1 MLNRRHLRVKVLQTL
16 YAYQHSDNKDVSNQH
31 KSLLKS
37 VDNVY
42 DMYIGILAL
51 IVAVIEYAD
60 VDATDGLNKYI
71 PTEADLNPQLKIL
84 NNLFIDALLK
94 NTDYQKALKKYNLKW
109 SYDLELVKQL
119 FATLKTTEDYQN
131 YSTIKKH
138 TLSTDKDI
146 IKFIFK
152 KIILKSPLAMQAI
165 EDDYINWSV
174 DIVVLQAMFAKT
186 LKNFSENGNYQ
197 LAQISANWTDDKEF
211 IADLLQKTIAND
223 QQFTKLIAAKT
234 KNWDTDRIAT
244 TDIIIMKMALSEML
258 FFASIPVKV
267 SINEY
272 LDLAKEYSTP
282 KSNGFING
290 ILDKILA
297 NLESENKIRKF
308 GRGLVSN

>member
-1 MLNRRHLRVKVLQTL
+1 MLNRRHLRVKVLQAL
-16 YAYQHSDNKDVSNQH
+16 YAYQHSDNKDVSKHH
-31 KSLLKS
+31 KSLFTS

-42 DMYIGILAL
+42 DMYIGVLAL
-51 IVAVIEYAD
+51 IVAIIEYAD

-71 PTEADLNPQLKIL
+71 PSEADLNPNLKIL

-94 NTDYQKALKKYNLKW
+94 NDDYLKALKKYNLKW
-109 SYDLELVKQL
+109 SYDLELVKSL

-131 YSTIKKH
+131 YSNIKTH

-146 IKFIFK
+146 IKFIYK

-165 EDDYINWSV
+165 EDEYINWEV
-174 DIVVLQAMFAKT
+174 DLEVLQAMFAKT
-186 LKNFSENGNYQ
+186 LKNFTEGGTYE
-197 LAQISANWTDDKEF
+197 LAQISANWADDKEF

-223 QQFTKLIAAKT
+223 SVFHKLISDIT
-234 KNWDTDRIAT
+234 KNWEADRIAT

-272 LDLAKEYSTP
+272 LDIAKEYSTP

-297 NLESENKIRKF
+297 DLKAENKIRKF
-308 GRGLVSN
+308 GRGLVGS

>member
-1 MLNRRHLRVKVLQTL
+1 MLNRRHLRVKVLQEL
-16 YAYQHSDNKDVSNQH
+16 YAYQHSGIKDVSKQH
-31 KSLLKS
+31 KSLFKS

-42 DMYIGILAL
+42 NMYIGILAL

-60 VDATDGLNKYI
+60 VDATEGLNKHM
-71 PTEADLNPQLKIL
+71 PTEADLNPNLKIL
-84 NNLFIDALLK
+84 NNLFIEALLK
-94 NTDYQKALKKYNLKW
+94 NETYINALKKYNLKW
-109 SYDLELVKQL
+109 SNDLELVKSL
-119 FATLKTTEDYQN
+119 FATLKTKEEYQN
-131 YSTIKKH
+131 YSKITNH
-138 TLSTDKDI
+138 TLNSDKDI
-146 IKFIFK
+146 IKFIYK

-165 EDDYINWSV
+165 EDDYMNWSV
-174 DIVVLQAMFAKT
+174 DIEVIQAMFAKT
-186 LKNFSENGNYQ
+186 LKNFSENGNYA
-197 LAQISANWTDDKEF
+197 LAQISANWIDDKEF

-223 QQFTKLIAAKT
+223 SVLHNLIAAKT
-234 KNWDTDRIAT
+234 KNWEADRIAS

-297 NLESENKIRKF
+297 DLKAENKIRKF
-308 GRGLVSN
+308 GRGLVGN